1 MKLLFWLLLGFLVY
15 LALRKKGS
23 AQGKGYEQSGPQP
36 SAGAA
41 ETRPRAGSPEAMLQ
55 CRQCGVHFPASE
67 AVHDPFGAVFCSE
80 DHLRLFNTEKTS
92 R

>member
-23 AQGKGYEQSGPQP
+23 AQGGRSHP

>member
-15 LALRKKGS
+15 LALRKKGG
-23 AQGKGYEQSGPQP
+23 AQGGAPQAA
-36 SAGAA
+36 AGAA
-41 ETRPRAGSPEAMLQ
+41 DARPRAGGVEAMLQ

-67 AVHDPFGAVFCSE
+67 AVRDPFGAVFCSE
-80 DHLRLFNTEKTS
+80 DHLRLFSTEKTS